1 MRSIHSLA
9 SFLTV
14 ILTLSFAINFYVL
27 ARLCN
32 LFGIKKGPLFWVL
45 LLVCTVSLI
54 GATIFHSLLGNLI
67 STIVYT
73 IATTWLGV
81 LWLLFSTLLVYE
93 LLRLFIRI
101 NPSTAGLIIITIV
114 AIVSVY
120 SMINAQ
126 LLRVKTLTIPAGFDL
141 RIVHL
146 SDIHIGS
153 VGAGFLDRIIDKTNA
168 LNPDLVLITGDLLD
182 NFNKTTRKALQ
193 SLQNLSAPAFLVT
206 GNHETYVGPARITQL
221 LCACNVTLLDNHSV
235 DYGPARIIGI
245 AHATGRETLPQVLH
259 DLNTDNSKFSILMY
273 HRPVDLQTLSA
284 AGINLTLSG
293 HTHAGQ
299 IFPFNYIIA
308 LFHRPL
314 SGLHKHNGS
323 YLYVTSGTG
332 TWGPRMRLGSRSEIV
347 LLKITNTL

>member
-1 MRSIHSLA
+1 MRPIHSFA
-9 SFLTV
+9 SFLTI

-27 ARLCN
+27 ARLCS
-32 LFGIKKGPLFWVL
+32 LFGIKKGPLFWVV

-54 GATIFHSLLGNLI
+54 GAAILHSHLANII

-81 LWLLFSTLLVYE
+81 LWLLFCTLLVYE
-93 LLRLFIRI
+93 LLRLFVKI
-101 NPSTAGLIIITIV
+101 NPPAAGLIILTIV
-114 AIVSVY
+114 ALLCVY
-120 SMINAQ
+120 STINAR
-126 LLRVKTLTIPAGFDL
+126 LLRVKTLTIPGNADL

-153 VGAGFLDRIIDKTNA
+153 VSASFLNRIIDKTNA

-182 NFNKTTRKALQ
+182 NLNKTTRKALPC
-193 SLQNLSAPAFLVT
+193 LKKLNAPAFLVT
-206 GNHETYVGPARITQL
+206 GNHETYIGPARITQL
-221 LCACNVTLLDNHSV
+221 LSACNVTLLDNQSV

-245 AHATGRETLPQVLH
+245 AHTAGRETLPQVLH

-273 HRPVDLQTLSA
+273 HRPVDLHTLSA

-299 IFPFNYIIA
+299 IFPFNYIIG

-314 SGLHKHNGS
+314 SGLHNHNGT
-323 YLYVTSGTG
+323 YIYVTSGTG

-347 LLKITNTL
+347 LLKITRI